1 MKIWVLVIDGTDGL
15 CVTAYD
21 TYELA
26 QRRLAKYV
34 AENWNEEAMDMPRP
48 TEIREAAIEEYFDAA
63 VEDTYYL
70 ESVTVHMENPE
81 CPTP

>member
-15 CVTAYD
+15 SVTAYD
-21 TYELA
+21 AYELA

-34 AENWNEEAMDMPRP
+34 AENWNEEIMDMPLP
-48 TEIREAAIEEYFDAA
+48 DEIGEAAIEEYFDST

-70 ESVTVHMENPE
+70 ESATVYTEKTE
-81 CPTP
+81 CPTT